1 MSNVLA
7 PICFSELQKELFEG
21 RGEIVKYCISTV
33 PQDCNITKG
42 YGQIPYHSEMGFA
55 FSYRDLIRLFTFSSQ
70 IFDQIKKEIF
80 SIVRIF
86 FFFKA
91 LI

>member
-55 FSYRDLIRLFTFSSQ
+55 FSYRDLIRLFTLSRLMFDKIKTV
-70 IFDQIKKEIF
+70 IFP
-80 SIVRIF
+80 
-86 FFFKA
+86 
-91 LI
+91 L